1 MNKSI
6 FITGG
11 TSGVGKALIN
21 EFAKNNYNIF
31 FTYFKNLKEAKLIS
45 KNLQNLNIEHDF
57 VKMDLSK
64 KSSINHAFK
73 RFSDKFK
80 KFNIFINNASPK
92 IKREQFLRVKDS
104 NILGI
109 LNTLLVGNIIS
120 LKNALKHLLNK
131 RDNSESII
139 INISSYSA
147 ITGGKNI
154 HLYAA
159 SNAALNILTKA
170 LSEDKFKKRI
180 KIISVVPRYIDTP
193 TFRKNNNIKNENDL
207 NFFKKNKKI
216 KLIKKP
222 GDFSKFI
229 YNKIIKNKVYR
240 KKQIIYYHTN

>member
-45 KNLQNLNIEHDF
+45 KNLQSLNIEHDF

-92 IKREQFLRVKDS
+92 IKREQFLQVKDG

-159 SNAALNILTKA
+159 ANAALNILTKA
-170 LSEDKFKKRI
+170 LSGDKFKKRI
-180 KIISVVPRYIDTP
+180 KIVSVVPRYIDTP

-207 NFFKKNKKI
+207 NSFKKNKKI
-216 KLIKKP
+216 KSIKKP

-229 YNKIIKNKVYR
+229 YNKIIKNKVYK
-240 KKQIIYYHTN
+240 KKQIVYYHTN

>member
-45 KNLQNLNIEHDF
+45 KNLQSLNIEHDF

-92 IKREQFLRVKDS
+92 IKREQFLQVKDG

-109 LNTLLVGNIIS
+109 LNTLLVGSIIS

-159 SNAALNILTKA
+159 ANAALNILTKA
-170 LSEDKFKKRI
+170 LSGDKFKKRI
-180 KIISVVPRYIDTP
+180 KIVSVVPRYIDTP

-207 NFFKKNKKI
+207 NSFKKNKKI
-216 KLIKKP
+216 KSIKKP

-229 YNKIIKNKVYR
+229 YNKIIKNKVYK
-240 KKQIIYYHTN
+240 KKQIVYYHTN

>member
-1 MNKSI
+1 MNKNI

-31 FTYFKNLKEAKLIS
+31 FTYFRNLNEARLIS
-45 KNLQNLNIEHDF
+45 KNLQNLNIDNDF
-57 VKMDLSK
+57 VKMDLSN
-64 KSSINHAFK
+64 KSSINNAFK

-80 KFNIFINNASPK
+80 KLNIFINNASPE
-92 IKREQFLRVKDS
+92 IKREEFLQVKDS
-104 NILGI
+104 NILKI
-109 LNTLLVGNIIS
+109 LNTLLIGNIIS
-120 LKNALKHLLNK
+120 LKNALKHLLK
-131 RDNSESII
+131 KKDNSESVI

-159 SNAALNILTKA
+159 ANAALNILTKA
-170 LSEDKFKKRI
+170 LSEDKFKKKI

-207 NFFKKNKKI
+207 DSFKKNKKI
-216 KLIKKP
+216 KSIKKSD
-222 GDFSKFI
+222 DFSKFI
-229 YNKIIKNKVYR
+229 YEKIIKNKNYK
-240 KKQIIYYHTN
+240 KKQIIYYHTS